1 VRVLGVVAGFCIA
14 LTRMAVPEAQARA
27 AAFTALV
34 ACNVALIV
42 VNRSLAGTLFR
53 FDAVAPAF
61 LAVALAL
68 GAVVLRVLAGLKHV
82 VLQPGR
88 RGSRRPIKLVNKT
101 IKISKNG

>member
-1 VRVLGVVAGFCIA
+1 
-14 LTRMAVPEAQARA
+14 MAVPEAQARA

-88 RGSRRPIKLVNKT
+88 RGSR
-101 IKISKNG
+101 